1 MWLVI
6 VDGHWKWSEVLPF
19 RSTTAQGTVASLRT
33 VFARYGCPEEL
44 ASDNGPQFVAAEFEA
59 VLRANGIRHRTSAP
73 YHPATNGLAERF
85 VQFFKRA
92 MKAFPDAMPCQEAAD
107 KFLISYRNTVH
118 PTTGETPSNLL
129 MGRCLRTRLD
139 LLRPD
144 VRTRVAAQQT
154 AQQKSSPSRE
164 VRTFQL
170 GESVLVQDYRKPNK
184 PSWIPATVSECYG
197 TRSYA
202 VETAEGGSWRRHID
216 QIRPGHPTFT
226 TVPGREEESETVL
239 RPEHPVET
247 APATVATS
255 VELAASTETEAEVE
269 VTPTVVSSPTPVAP
283 LSSEE
288 TPVVPAVR
296 RSQRV
301 SRPPLR
307 LNL

>member
-6 VDGHWKWSEVLPF
+6 VDEHSKWPEVLPF
-19 RSTTAQGTVASLRT
+19 RSTTAQATVASLHT

-44 ASDNGPQFVAAEFEA
+44 VSDNGPQFVAAEFEA
-59 VLRANGIRHRTSAP
+59 FLRANGIRHRTSAP
-73 YHPATNGLAERF
+73 YHPATNELAERF
-85 VQFFKRA
+85 VQSFKRA
-92 MKAFPDAMPCQEAAD
+92 MKAFPDAMPCQAAAD

-129 MGRCLRTRLD
+129 MGRRLRTRLD

-154 AQQKSSPSRE
+154 AQQKSSPSRK
-164 VRTFQL
+164 VHTFQL

-197 TRSYA
+197 MRSYV
-202 VETAEGGSWRRHID
+202 VETADGGSWRRHID

-226 TVPGREEESETVL
+226 TAPGREEESETVL

-247 APATVATS
+247 APATVAPS
-255 VELAASTETEAEVE
+255 VELAASTETEAEAE

-283 LSSEE
+283 LSSEG
-288 TPVVPAVR
+288 TPVLPVVR
-296 RSQRV
+296 RS
-301 SRPPLR
+301 
-307 LNL
+307 

>member
-118 PTTGETPSNLL
+118 PCHDGCRDSIPAIHI
-129 MGRCLRTRLD
+129 C
-139 LLRPD
+139 
-144 VRTRVAAQQT
+144 
-154 AQQKSSPSRE
+154 
-164 VRTFQL
+164 
-170 GESVLVQDYRKPNK
+170 K
-184 PSWIPATVSECYG
+184 PSH
-197 TRSYA
+197 
-202 VETAEGGSWRRHID
+202 HI
-216 QIRPGHPTFT
+216 T
-226 TVPGREEESETVL
+226 TCTG
-239 RPEHPVET
+239 
-247 APATVATS
+247 VAIWLYLIFLLVFHLHT
-255 VELAASTETEAEVE
+255 
-269 VTPTVVSSPTPVAP
+269 
-283 LSSEE
+283 
-288 TPVVPAVR
+288 
-296 RSQRV
+296 
-301 SRPPLR
+301 
-307 LNL
+307 